1 MHKRQWLSHGIGIV
15 LAAATLGAQSASA
28 GTADS
33 LSAVYNNNTLTVSWS
48 FSQPDCVEV
57 PGRNFMFPAP
67 DTTVSWTVTLKNR
80 LTGEKQ
86 HASTN
91 AFCGCSS
98 PTCGSPSRAVTFSG
112 VPADTP
118 FKIVLR
124 SSHQDGTE
132 HVAGKTFI
140 CTGTCDPI
148 FLSDDGDDE

>member
-1 MHKRQWLSHGIGIV
+1 MHKGQWFSHGIGIV
-15 LAAATLGAQSASA
+15 VAVAMLGAQSASA
-28 GTADS
+28 GTAGS

-48 FSQPDCVEV
+48 FSQPDCIA
-57 PGRNFMFPAP
+57 PGPHPAP
-67 DTTVSWTVTLKNR
+67 DTTLTWTVTLKNR

-86 HASTN
+86 HATTN
-91 AFCGCSS
+91 AFCGCSN
-98 PTCGSPSRAVTFSG
+98 PTCGSPSRAVTFAG

-124 SSHQDGTE
+124 SAHQDGTE

-140 CTGTCDPI
+140 CTGTCDPA